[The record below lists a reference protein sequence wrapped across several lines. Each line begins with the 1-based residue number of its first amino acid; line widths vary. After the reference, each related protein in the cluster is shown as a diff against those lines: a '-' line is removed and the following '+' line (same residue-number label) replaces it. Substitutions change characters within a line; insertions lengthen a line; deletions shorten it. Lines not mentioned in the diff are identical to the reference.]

1 MSLPDLGTHQLTALN
16 AIIDARRQVPKQ
28 DSFWSRRLFGR
39 RDLPK
44 LIGTSLSTLKQQ
56 GYIPE
61 DFIEHEIPWSK
72 IPYSIDDTIAFGFT
86 YDHMLAMHFQ
96 PQHFAQLEWRHYRQL
111 RIDSN
116 AMLKSCLSIHDL
128 VALGF
133 TPQQLHQLKWS
144 WSQLQSIGANT
155 ENINMTPNDQQI
167 YFQQTAQQA
176 QRAIGAF
183 KF

>member
-72 IPYSIDDTIAFGFT
+72 MPYSIDDTIAFGFT